1 VGDSVDAKQLRS
13 FGLLVGGAFG
23 IIGLWPLLIRGEP
36 PRPWALGLAV
46 ALAGVGLVLPTSL
59 RRVHQAW
66 MLAGHALGWINTRI
80 ILGVVYYGLL
90 TPIGVTM
97 RLLGKDPMNRAF
109 SPEADSYRVPR
120 SGRSPRHL
128 FRQF

>member
-1 VGDSVDAKQLRS
+1 MDDRVDAKQLRS
-13 FGLLVGGAFG
+13 FGVLLGGAFS

-36 PRPWALGLAV
+36 LRPWALGLAV
-46 ALAGVGLVLPTSL
+46 ALAGLGLAFPTSL
-59 RRVHQAW
+59 CRVHHVW

-90 TPIGVTM
+90 TPMGVAM

-109 SPEADSYRVPR
+109 SPDADTYRVPR
-120 SGRSPRHL
+120 APRSPHHL